1 MAEKNEN
8 ASGGAY
14 RATLNMPDTAFPMR
28 GDLPKREPGW
38 VADWNSGGL
47 YKRLRDARQGAPLF
61 VLHDGPPYANGKLHI
76 GHALNKV
83 LKDMIV
89 KSRQLAGFDA
99 QYIPGWDCHGLP
111 IENAIEKLHGRN
123 LSRDDMQAKSRAYA
137 TEQINQQREDFKR
150 LGVLGDWERPYRTMD
165 PANEAGQIRAFK
177 RVIERGFVYRGLKPV
192 YWCFD
197 CGSSLAEFEI
207 EYADKKSD
215 TLDVAFES
223 NDAAGLAQAFGLSAL
238 PDGKQAFAV
247 IWTTTAWTIPANQA
261 LNAHPELEY
270 ALVDTPKGVLLLG
283 ASLVEK
289 CLERFGL
296 SGNVLATAQGEALRG
311 QVFRHP
317 LYDLPDD
324 INVPGNEYSYKRL
337 SPLYLAD
344 YVSDGDGTGI
354 VHSAP
359 AYGVDDF
366 NSCVAHGLRYDQIL
380 NPVLGNGVYAEELP
394 LFGGQHIWKACP
406 VIIETLRE
414 HGRLMATQAITHSY
428 PHCWRHKTPV
438 IYRAAAQWFV
448 RMDEGEGVFTKDKAP
463 KTLRQL
469 ALDAIDHTSFYPEN
483 GKARLRDMIA
493 NRPDWCISRQRSWGV
508 PVPFFLHKD
517 SGELHPNTMA
527 ILDQAADIVEKGGI
541 EAWSRVTA
549 EDILGADA
557 PQYTKSTD
565 ILEVWF
571 DSGSTFWHVLRGS
584 HAKAYPNGASHAQGP
599 EADLYL
605 EGHDQHRG
613 WFHSSLL
620 LGCAIYDRA
629 PYRGLLTHG
638 FATDGQGRKMSKS
651 LGNTVEPQ
659 SVTTKLGAEIVRLW
673 VGATDYSG
681 DLNID
686 DKILAR
692 VVDAYRRIRNT
703 LRFLMANTVDFDP
716 TTDAVPLDQML
727 EIDRYALARASELQ
741 AEILKHFDVYEFH
754 PVVAKL
760 QVYCSEDLGAFY
772 LDVLKDR
779 LYTTAPKSL
788 ARRSAQTALHQITH
802 AMLRWMAPI
811 LSFTA
816 EEAWAVFAKDSTQGS
831 IFFETFSALPSA
843 NEALLAKWARI
854 REIRDVANKAIED
867 LRTEGKVGASL
878 QATLTITAGADDAAL
893 LRALGADLKF
903 VTITSAV
910 TVVDGA
916 ELAVTVT
923 PSTATKCERCWHY
936 ADDVGAH
943 AEHPTLCGRCVGNL
957 AEAAGTGTG
966 ETRSIA

>member
-1 MAEKNEN
+1 MAMTDKVD
-8 ASGGAY
+8 Y
-14 RATLNMPDTAFPMR
+14 RSTLNLPDTPFPMR
-28 GDLPKREPGW
+28 GDLPKREPAW
-38 VADWNSGGL
+38 VKTWNEEGL
-47 YKRLRDARQGAPLF
+47 YKKLRDARQGAPLF

-89 KSRQLAGFDA
+89 KSKQLGGFDA

-123 LSRDDMQAKSRAYA
+123 LSRDDMQAKSRAFA
-137 TEQINQQREDFKR
+137 TEQIDQQREDFKR
-150 LGVLGDWERPYRTMD
+150 LGVLGDWERPYKTMN
-165 PANEAGQIRAFK
+165 PANEAGQLRAFK

-223 NDAAGLAQAFGLSAL
+223 NDNAALAAAFGLSAL
-238 PDGKQAFAV
+238 PGESTRKAFAV

-261 LNAHPELEY
+261 LNANPELSY
-270 ALVDTPKGVLLLG
+270 ALVDTQRGVLLM
-283 ASLVEK
+283 AESLVDK
-289 CLERFGL
+289 CLERYKLEGK
-296 SGNVLATAQGEALRG
+296 VIATAVGEKLRG
-311 QVFRHP
+311 LVFRHP
-317 LYDLPDD
+317 LYDVDTQST
-324 INVPGNEYSYKRL
+324 GYGYHRL

-344 YVSDGDGTGI
+344 YVTAGDGTGI
-354 VHSAP
+354 VHSSP

-366 NSCVAHGLRYDQIL
+366 NSCVANGMQYDDIL
-380 NPVLGNGVYAEELP
+380 NPVQGNGTYADDLP
-394 LFGGQHIWKACP
+394 LFGGMNIWKACTR
-406 VIIETLRE
+406 VIEVL
-414 HGRLMATQAITHSY
+414 GQSDRLMATVGITHSY

-448 RMDEGEGVFTKDKAP
+448 RMDKGDGVFTKDKAP

-469 ALDAIDHTSFYPEN
+469 ALDAIEDTTFYPEN
-483 GKARLRDMIA
+483 GKTRLRDMIA

-549 EDILGADA
+549 EDILGAADA
-557 PQYTKSTD
+557 AHYTKSTD

-571 DSGSTFWHVLRGS
+571 DSGSTFQHVLRGS
-584 HAKAYPNGASHAQGP
+584 HKDAYGVLPYHAQGP

-620 LGCAIYDRA
+620 LGCALYDRA
-629 PYRGLLTHG
+629 PYKGLLTHG

-651 LGNTVEPQ
+651 LGNTVDPQ
-659 SVTTKLGAEIVRLW
+659 TVTSKMGAEIVRLW
-673 VGATDYSG
+673 VASTDYSG

-692 VVDAYRRIRNT
+692 VVDTYRRVRNT
-703 LRFLMANTVDFDP
+703 LKFLLANVSDFDP
-716 TTDAVPLDQML
+716 AKDAVPFGQML
-727 EIDRYALARASELQ
+727 EIDRYALSRASQLQ
-741 AEILKHFDVYEFH
+741 GDILAHYKVYEFH
-754 PVVAKL
+754 PVVSKL

-772 LDVLKDR
+772 LDILKDR
-779 LYTTAPKSL
+779 LYTTGANSL
-788 ARRSAQTALHQITH
+788 ARRSAQTALWTITQ
-802 AMLRWMAPI
+802 AMLRWMAPF

-816 EEAWAVFAKDSTQGS
+816 EEAWSVLSAEGKTPAATKLS
-831 IFFETFSALPSA
+831 IFMDGYVPMDAP
-843 NEALLAKWARI
+843 NESLLRKWARI
-854 REIRDVANKAIED
+854 REIRELVNKDIEA
-867 LRTEGKVGASL
+867 LRADGKVGASL
-878 QATLTITAGADDAAL
+878 QAEVELTVAEDDHAYL
-893 LRALGADLKF
+893 SSLGADLKF
-903 VTITSAV
+903 VFITSAITLV
-910 TVVDGA
+910 AGN
-916 ELAVTVT
+916 AVSIRASV
-923 PSTATKCERCWHY
+923 SNGTKCERCWHY
-936 ADDVGAH
+936 TADVGTVAAH
-943 AEHPTLCGRCVGNL
+943 ATLCGRCADNL
-957 AEAAGTGTG
+957 DGSG
-966 ETRSIA
+966 ETRTFA

>member
-1 MAEKNEN
+1 MTDSATTTPVD
-8 ASGGAY
+8 Y
-14 RATLNMPDTAFPMR
+14 RSTLNLPDTPFPMR
-28 GDLPKREPGW
+28 GDLPKREPAW
-38 VADWNSGGL
+38 VKDWNEHGL
-47 YKRLRDARQGAPLF
+47 YKKLREHRQGAPLF

-89 KSRQLAGFDA
+89 KSKQLGGFDA

-137 TEQINQQREDFKR
+137 TEQIDQQREDFKR

-165 PANEAGQIRAFK
+165 PANEGGQIRAFK

-215 TLDVAFES
+215 TLDVAFEA
-223 NDAAGLAQAFGLSAL
+223 NDPAALAAAFGLKEL
-238 PDGKQAFAV
+238 PGAGSKKAFVV

-270 ALVDTPKGVLLLG
+270 ALVDTPRGVLLLG

-289 CLERFGL
+289 CLERFQLEG
-296 SGNVLATAQGEALRG
+296 SVIAKTTGENLRG
-311 QVFRHP
+311 LVFRHP
-317 LYDLPDD
+317 LYDVDS
-324 INVPGNEYSYKRL
+324 GTSEFSYKRL

-344 YVSDGDGTGI
+344 YVSDSDGTGI

-359 AYGVDDF
+359 AYGLDDF
-366 NSCVAHGLRYDQIL
+366 NSCVAHGMAYADIL
-380 NPVLGNGVYAEELP
+380 NPVQGNGSYTEELP
-394 LFGGQHIWKACP
+394 LFGGLNIWKACP
-406 VIIETLRE
+406 VILDTLRT
-414 HGRLMATQAITHSY
+414 HDRLMATSPILHSY

-438 IYRAAAQWFV
+438 IYRAAAQWFI
-448 RMDEGEGVFTKDKAP
+448 RMDEGPGVFTLDKAP

-469 ALDAIDHTSFYPEN
+469 ALDAIEQTQFYPEN
-483 GKARLRDMIA
+483 GKTRLRDMIA

-527 ILDQAADIVEKGGI
+527 ILDQAATIVEKGGI

-549 EDILGADA
+549 ADILGAADA
-557 PQYTKSTD
+557 EHYTKSTD

-571 DSGSTFWHVLRGS
+571 DSGSTFQHVLRGS
-584 HAKAYPNGASHAQGP
+584 HKDAYARPPFHAEGP

-620 LGCAIYDRA
+620 LGCALYDRA

-651 LGNTVEPQ
+651 LGNTVDPQ
-659 SVTTKLGAEIVRLW
+659 TVTSKMGAEIVRLW
-673 VGATDYSG
+673 VASTDYSG

-692 VVDAYRRIRNT
+692 VVDTYRRVRNT
-703 LRFLMANTVDFDP
+703 LKFLLANVSDFDP
-716 TTDAVPLDQML
+716 AKDTVPFEQLL
-727 EIDRYALARASELQ
+727 EIDRYALSRLAQLQ
-741 AEILKHFDVYEFH
+741 TDILAHYKVYEFH

-779 LYTTAPKSL
+779 LYTTGTHSL
-788 ARRSAQTALHQITH
+788 ARRSAQTALWTITQ
-802 AMLRWMAPI
+802 AMLRWMAPF

-816 EEAWAVFAKDSTQGS
+816 EEAWTVLGAAGKTPAATKES
-831 IFFETFSALPSA
+831 IFMDGYLELATPDV
-843 NEALLAKWARI
+843 ALLAKWSRI
-854 REIRDVANKAIED
+854 REIREAVNKDIETV
-867 LRTEGKVGASL
+867 RTEGKVGSSL
-878 QATLTITAGADDAAL
+878 QATVQLTVPTDDHAAL
-893 LRALGADLKF
+893 SSLGEDLKF
-903 VTITSAV
+903 VFITSAI
-910 TVVDGA
+910 
-916 ELAVTVT
+916 ELVAGDAVSARVNA
-923 PSTATKCERCWHY
+923 SEAVKCERCWHY
-936 ADDVGAH
+936 RDDVGVDA
-943 AEHPTLCGRCVGNL
+943 AHPTLCGRCTSNL
-957 AEAAGTGTG
+957 FGAG
-966 ETRSIA
+966 ETRVFA